1 MEFLLFLA
9 LLLLTL
15 VAVTV
20 GLIVLAVYGV
30 KRSNRIS
37 PKAASPAPTTWLA
50 SPSAAARMH
59 RRLKAAT
66 RRAQAIARRPG
77 NTPEVKRM
85 AGELE
90 HEALIIGDELAV
102 VASAPAPHRRAHLAA
117 IEPKVQ
123 QVESL
128 AQRLAAAANPP
139 QTTPGL
145 VPEPEGL
152 DRLAEALDAMEAARH
167 EVNRAERGETG
178 SR

>member
-20 GLIVLAVYGV
+20 GLIVLAIYGV

-37 PKAASPAPTTWLA
+37 PKSASPAPTTWLA
-50 SPSAAARMH
+50 SPSAAARLH

-66 RRAQAIARRPG
+66 RRAQAIAKRSGIP
-77 NTPEVKRM
+77 PEIKRL

-102 VASAPAPHRRAHLAA
+102 VASAPAPHRRARLAA
-117 IEPKVQ
+117 IEPRVQ
-123 QVESL
+123 QVEML

-139 QTTPGL
+139 RTTPGL

-167 EVNRAERGETG
+167 EVDRAERGETG
-178 SR
+178 TR

>member
-20 GLIVLAVYGV
+20 GLIVLAIYGV

-37 PKAASPAPTTWLA
+37 PKAATPAPTAWLA
-50 SPSAAARMH
+50 SPSAAARLH

-66 RRAQAIARRPG
+66 RRAQAIAKRSCLG
-77 NTPEVKRM
+77 TEVQRL
-85 AGELE
+85 AAELE
-90 HEALIIGDELAV
+90 HESLVIGDELAV
-102 VASAPAPHRRAHLAA
+102 VASAPGPHRRAHLAA
-117 IEPKVQ
+117 IEPKVR
-123 QVESL
+123 QVEQL
-128 AQRLAAAANPP
+128 AQRLAATANPP

-152 DRLAEALDAMEAARH
+152 ERIAEALDAMDEARA
-167 EVNRAERGETG
+167 EVDRAERGETG
-178 SR
+178 TR

>member
-20 GLIVLAVYGV
+20 GLIVLAIYGV

-37 PKAASPAPTTWLA
+37 PKAATPAPTVWLA
-50 SPSAAARMH
+50 SPSAAARLH

-66 RRAQAIARRPG
+66 RRAQAIAKRSG
-77 NTPEVKRM
+77 QGTEVQRL
-85 AGELE
+85 AAELE
-90 HEALIIGDELAV
+90 HESLVIGDELAV
-102 VASAPAPHRRAHLAA
+102 VASAPGPLRRAHLAA
-117 IEPKVQ
+117 FEPKVR
-123 QVESL
+123 QVEQL
-128 AQRLAAAANPP
+128 AQRLAATAIPP

-152 DRLAEALDAMEAARH
+152 ERIAEALDAMDEARA
-167 EVNRAERGETG
+167 EVDRAERGETG
-178 SR
+178 TR

>member
-1 MEFLLFLA
+1 VEFLLFLA

-20 GLIVLAVYGV
+20 GLIVLAIYGV

-37 PKAASPAPTTWLA
+37 PKAATPAPTAWLA
-50 SPSAAARMH
+50 SPSAAARLH

-66 RRAQAIARRPG
+66 RRAQAIAKRSAQG
-77 NTPEVKRM
+77 TEVQRL
-85 AGELE
+85 AAELE
-90 HEALIIGDELAV
+90 HESLVIGDELAV

-152 DRLAEALDAMEAARH
+152 DRIAEALDTMDAARA
-167 EVNRAERGETG
+167 EVDRAERGETG
-178 SR
+178 TR